1 MTSLSHSRINKDRLF
16 TRMRQGAN
24 ILVLVGYFTL
34 LNVDVTTGII
44 IRIVSAIMVVPWMA
58 QVKAWDGLTVMGIM
72 GAIDI
77 HKLITILLHI

>member
-1 MTSLSHSRINKDRLF
+1 MTTLRRSKVNKDRLF
-16 TRMRQGAN
+16 TRMRQAAN

-44 IRIVSAIMVVPWMA
+44 IRIMSALMVAPWMA

-77 HKLITILLHI
+77 HKLITIIFGL